1 MALSKRHLSRRTKI
15 SKNVQI
21 VYSEK
26 RKVFVKR
33 YLSPKGQ
40 RLVDEF
46 ALTEERADRR
56 YGKNKYRINENA
68 KPIGKIIHA

>member
-1 MALSKRHLSRRTKI
+1 MAKSKRHLSRRNKVK
-15 SKNVQI
+15 KNVQI

-33 YLSPKGQ
+33 YLSPKGK
-40 RLVDEF
+40 RLVNEGKLTVKEADEK
-46 ALTEERADRR
+46 

-68 KPIGKIIHA
+68 KPIKQITH